1 MVCLSVLATAL
12 SLEYHQ
18 SLTQSIADS
27 DSDDS
32 IAQPTNRGN
41 KLKRKAANV
50 REGRLDTTGGR
61 SYKKVHFDG
70 PDDTSNNA
78 DRRACRRS
86 TMLAT
91 AGTYSSRILS
101 GSTTMAMSS
110 MKKTVMRNTDHPPTT
125 TLGARPDL
133 RVRRYTSSL
142 LAD

>member
-1 MVCLSVLATAL
+1 MVCPSTLAAAL
-12 SLEYHQ
+12 FIENNQ
-18 SLTQSIADS
+18 SLTHSIADS

-70 PDDTSNNA
+70 QGCTSNNA
-78 DRRACRRS
+78 DGRAHRRLI
-86 TMLAT
+86 TLAT
-91 AGTYSSRILS
+91 AGTYSSQIQS
-101 GSTTMAMSS
+101 DSTMTAMSS
-110 MKKTVMRNTDHPPTT
+110 MRKTVMRNTDHLPTT

-133 RVRRYTSSL
+133 RVRGYTSSL
-142 LAD
+142 PDD